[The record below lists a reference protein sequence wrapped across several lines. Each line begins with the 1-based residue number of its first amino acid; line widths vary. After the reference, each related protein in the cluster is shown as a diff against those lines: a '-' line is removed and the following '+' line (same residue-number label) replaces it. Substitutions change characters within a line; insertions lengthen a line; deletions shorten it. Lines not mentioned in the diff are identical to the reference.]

1 MPLWGRQ
8 DRAITSPPPQDLIPR
23 RTARPNR
30 LVTQDT
36 AFHSSV
42 VWACLRLRA
51 SLMATFPVDI
61 YRGQIDPAPQVS
73 YQVECPKPPVFKY
86 PGARRMSW
94 IQWISASQMDY
105 ERT

>member
-8 DRAITSPPPQDLIPR
+8 DRAITFPPPQDLIPR

-42 VWACLRLRA
+42 CWACLRLRA

-61 YRGQIDPAPQVS
+61 YRRTIDPATQVS

-86 PGARRMSW
+86 PGGPRMSW
-94 IQWISASQMDY
+94 IPWMYGGKMDD
-105 ERT
+105 